1 MKINISGKTPHL
13 WYYVKQNV
21 NVVKQWYTCTCTLYN
36 LVFIMVYK
44 SHLSNRYD
52 SLLTQLL
59 KEKERQSEF
68 ASFAPLSQLH
78 PDLIY
83 SYCSDVWC
91 DCVAFQLGSVNSK
104 RISLSDLD

>member
-52 SLLTQLL
+52 SLLKQLL
-59 KEKERQSEF
+59 QGERKTEWICEF
-68 ASFAPLSQLH
+68 FPSFSITPRF
-78 PDLIY
+78 DI
-83 SYCSDVWC
+83 
-91 DCVAFQLGSVNSK
+91 
-104 RISLSDLD
+104 